1 MEGPGVQRTRGII
14 SLTVCVW
21 VSDSEEAAKGS
32 LPPLLLPQDC
42 HLREPSAGPLA
53 LESCSPPSASNGG
66 KPQLAPSPVSPRLSD
81 TSSRPWV
88 KATNWIDLER
98 SHSAH
103 PSLGHNSSTDT
114 TSPPCDT
121 LGSYHSRPTEW
132 PPCFSWAI
140 SHPLHPVT
148 TARTLHTLKNSN
160 SE

>member
-1 MEGPGVQRTRGII
+1 MFGCLIVKRLPKGPYPHCYCPRTAI
-14 SLTVCVW
+14 SGKLQQGRW
-21 VSDSEEAAKGS
+21 PWK
-32 LPPLLLPQDC
+32 
-42 HLREPSAGPLA
+42 
-53 LESCSPPSASNGG
+53 SCSPPSATNGG